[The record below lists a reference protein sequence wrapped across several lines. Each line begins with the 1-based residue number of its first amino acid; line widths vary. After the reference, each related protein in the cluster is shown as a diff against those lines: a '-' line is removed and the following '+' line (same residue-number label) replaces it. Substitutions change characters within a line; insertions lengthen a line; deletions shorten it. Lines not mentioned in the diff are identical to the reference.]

1 MIDLNLLPN
10 EGLVLQSERVSRK
23 DEKKSTYGDLYLTN
37 LNLIFVYDMKTGFL
51 KTEKF
56 IQKYPVNQIKIVNGQ
71 VQAFLAKSGSRLQLQ
86 IYFVNGQVAF
96 EIYRDKQSAE
106 KKELQKWVDSISK
119 VLIGSDSATEN
130 QSITAEVSGAEAI
143 AETIKDTFSSFK
155 KALGIK
161 NNKIKVVTAKCT
173 SCMAP
178 VSGVQGQK
186 VRCTYCGTEQ
196 TLSNGYTLTH
206 TYFNS
211 GFSPLANPVKQ
222 EEPTRKRRFYVIIF
236 IQRGHFMFND
246 LFVFYLFRQF
256 LRNLLKYV

>member
-10 EGLVLQSERVSRK
+10 EGLLLQSEDVSRE
-23 DEKKSTYGDLYLTN
+23 DEKKSINGDLYLTN

-51 KTEKF
+51 KTEKC

-96 EIYRDKQSAE
+96 EFYRGNQRVEKQ
-106 KKELQKWVDSISK
+106 ELQKWIDSISK
-119 VLIGSDSATEN
+119 VLIGSDSSTEN

-161 NNKIKVVTAKCT
+161 NNNKKVVTAKCT

-196 TLSNGYTLTH
+196 
-206 TYFNS
+206 
-211 GFSPLANPVKQ
+211 
-222 EEPTRKRRFYVIIF
+222 I
-236 IQRGHFMFND
+236 
-246 LFVFYLFRQF
+246 
-256 LRNLLKYV
+256 LK